1 MEKGGWIMV
10 FHFAPLRLCEIF
22 FLLFS
27 LSGFSQKYND
37 FSVSLHEEAINK
49 VFVAIGEISGE
60 SEYEVLLIKGTYHWK
75 VINPQINLKPDSSD
89 FTCDAKV
96 EVGPFHYTSKVV
108 GNVKVFYDSKKNEI
122 SIKITRAIF
131 ELYTMIFEKKIHI
144 KDIHLEE
151 KFKDP
156 FIFEGPRTLATDM
169 EFMMPDSTMKK
180 IYVQPSDCEMKVK
193 LKEICTYCEIVAS
206 DKPFKPA
213 PVKLN
218 PPIQP
223 VEKVKVV
230 TTNTAAPTTTNT
242 TQKK

>member
-1 MEKGGWIMV
+1 MKNQIYSP
-10 FHFAPLRLCEIF
+10 FFAPLRLCVI
-22 FLLFS
+22 LLFITFFS
-27 LSGFSQKYND
+27 FSQKYND
-37 FSVSLHEEAINK
+37 FTVSLNEEAINK
-49 VFVAIGEISGE
+49 VFIAVGDISGT
-60 SEYEVLLIKGTYHWK
+60 SDYEIMLIKGQYHWK
-75 VINPQINLKPDSSD
+75 IVNPRINLKPDSSD

-96 EVGPFHYTSKVV
+96 EVGPFNYTSKVV

-131 ELYTMIFEKKIHI
+131 ELYTMILEKKIHI

-151 KFKDP
+151 HFTEP
-156 FIFEGPRTLATDM
+156 FVFEGPRTLATDM

-218 PPIQP
+218 PPIQAP
-223 VEKVKVV
+223 DKVKII
-230 TTNTAAPTTTNT
+230 TTNTAAPTTTNSA
-242 TQKK
+242 QKK